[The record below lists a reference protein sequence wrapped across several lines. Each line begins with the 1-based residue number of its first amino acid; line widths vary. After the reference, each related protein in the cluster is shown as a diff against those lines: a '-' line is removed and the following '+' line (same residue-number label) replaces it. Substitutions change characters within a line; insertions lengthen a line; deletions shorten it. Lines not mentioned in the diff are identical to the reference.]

1 MTKII
6 GNPSKIMNLLK
17 ILNKPTVSEKYI
29 FNETE
34 FRDEI
39 LSEIKSYMSILDIGK
54 SMRDKYAKIIV
65 KKRNIGFKY
74 F

>member
-1 MTKII
+1 
-6 GNPSKIMNLLK
+6 MNLLK

-39 LSEIKSYMSILDIGK
+39 LSEIKSYMSILIL
-54 SMRDKYAKIIV
+54 V
-65 KKRNIGFKY
+65 NL
-74 F
+74 

>member
-6 GNPSKIMNLLK
+6 GNPSKNNEFIKK

-34 FRDEI
+34 FEMKFYQKLKAICLSLI
-39 LSEIKSYMSILDIGK
+39 LVNL
-54 SMRDKYAKIIV
+54 
-65 KKRNIGFKY
+65 
-74 F
+74 

>member
-6 GNPSKIMNLLK
+6 GNPSKNNEFIKK

-29 FNETE
+29 FNENE

-54 SMRDKYAKIIV
+54 SMRDKYAKINV
-65 KKRNIGFKY
+65 KKRKH
-74 F
+74 